1 MSLLCQNVSVALLDM
16 KAEVPRGS
24 ACPGA
29 CSPVLPPM
37 HHQHTQGAPF
47 SFISWHF
54 QIWELRT
61 CSGLFLRPFLPKPL
75 IPTKCVS
82 QLVSWLVIILS
93 ISLPPL
99 GFHFKFTFSGRASQA
114 TQSKIATPQQPPSK
128 QTHFFPFHGFSL
140 LMQLITWTLCFLYLP
155 LLYPLLERK
164 LHGGYFGF
172 FLFPSNPQGLEKCW
186 TQSHAPLQIFFFND

>member
-1 MSLLCQNVSVALLDM
+1 MPWRLLTSPTSNAPSAHSGCSIFLHLL
-16 KAEVPRGS
+16 AFPNLGTS
-24 ACPGA
+24 HLLWPFPQTF
-29 CSPVLPPM
+29 S
-37 HHQHTQGAPF
+37 TQTPH
-47 SFISWHF
+47 SHKVR
-54 QIWELRT
+54 QL
-61 CSGLFLRPFLPKPL
+61 
-75 IPTKCVS
+75 VS
-82 QLVSWLVIILS
+82 QLVSYHS
-93 ISLPPL
+93 IYLFTPL

-114 TQSKIATPQQPPSK
+114 TSSKIATPQQPPSK

-140 LMQLITWTLCFLYLP
+140 LMQLITWKLCFLYLP